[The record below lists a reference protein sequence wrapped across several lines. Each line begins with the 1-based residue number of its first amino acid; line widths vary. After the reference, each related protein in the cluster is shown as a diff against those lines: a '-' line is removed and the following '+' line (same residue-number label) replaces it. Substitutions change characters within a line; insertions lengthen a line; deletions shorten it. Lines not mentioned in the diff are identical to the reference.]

1 MDNISLHD
9 IFLEFKKSY
18 ITILTIAFVCML
30 VVIFYSFVI
39 DKNYKGSLEF
49 KIMNE
54 SDYLENYGKLT
65 AFKNLITTSQNNL
78 QGQYISEETGIKEIF
93 SEIRYDSSVKLN
105 NQLINFLNMFSNEK
119 IYQIFLDYVNDQK
132 VLFDAY
138 NSLNVINEE
147 DFQDKQSYQI
157 SVNEVA
163 AKQISLL
170 QPILTYDDM
179 AFTNRNYNPYHTL
192 VAINKDADLAE
203 EIPKEIIRI
212 SNENVRE
219 YLKFNYSAFIEIY
232 TSSQATLIDKIND
245 EIKIITDVGELNKQN
260 KIEELESQ
268 LSLAKAFKSD
278 PMSIELMG
286 EIYSIEGSEA
296 PVFLRGDTV
305 LQAEIDSLK
314 GMSLMP
320 DTRSKVLELKQRKML
335 LENNYLDKL
344 DEYVSQLPI
353 FSDKFS
359 AADLN
364 LYGMNVMNNSYSN
377 LTISSFGILA
387 FFIFSFGYVL
397 VKIILR
403 SDI

>member
-1 MDNISLHD
+1 
-9 IFLEFKKSY
+9 
-18 ITILTIAFVCML
+18 
-30 VVIFYSFVI
+30 
-39 DKNYKGSLEF
+39 
-49 KIMNE
+49 
-54 SDYLENYGKLT
+54 
-65 AFKNLITTSQNNL
+65 
-78 QGQYISEETGIKEIF
+78 
-93 SEIRYDSSVKLN
+93 
-105 NQLINFLNMFSNEK
+105 
-119 IYQIFLDYVNDQK
+119 
-132 VLFDAY
+132 
-138 NSLNVINEE
+138 
-147 DFQDKQSYQI
+147 
-157 SVNEVA
+157 
-163 AKQISLL
+163 
-170 QPILTYDDM
+170 
-179 AFTNRNYNPYHTL
+179 
-192 VAINKDADLAE
+192 
-203 EIPKEIIRI
+203 
-212 SNENVRE
+212 
-219 YLKFNYSAFIEIY
+219 
-232 TSSQATLIDKIND
+232 
-245 EIKIITDVGELNKQN
+245 
-260 KIEELESQ
+260 
-268 LSLAKAFKSD
+268 
-278 PMSIELMG
+278 MSIELMG

>member
-18 ITILTIAFVCML
+18 ITILTIAFICLL
-30 VVIFYSFVI
+30 VVFFYSFVI
-39 DKNYKGSLEF
+39 EKNYKGSLKF
-49 KIMNE
+49 KIMTE
-54 SDYLENYGKLT
+54 SDYLENYGQLT
-65 AFKNLITTSQNNL
+65 AFKNLVTTGQSNL
-78 QGQYISEETGIKEIF
+78 E
-93 SEIRYDSSVKLN
+93 LN

-138 NSLNVINEE
+138 ISLNVINAE

-170 QPILTYDDM
+170 QPILTHDDM
-179 AFTNRNYNPYHTL
+179 VFTNRNYNPYHTL
-192 VAINKDADLAE
+192 VAINKDVNLAE

-212 SNENVRE
+212 SNENVKE
-219 YLKFNYSAFIEIY
+219 YLKFNYSSFIEIY
-232 TSSQATLIDKIND
+232 RSSQETLIGKINN
-245 EIKIITDVGELNKQN
+245 EIKILTDVGQLKKQN
-260 KIEELESQ
+260 RIEELESQ

-305 LQAEIDSLK
+305 LQAEIDNLK
-314 GMSLMP
+314 DMSVMP
-320 DTRSKVLELKQRKML
+320 NTRSKILELKQKKML
-335 LENNYLDKL
+335 IENNNLAKL

-353 FSDKFS
+353 FSDGFS

-364 LYGMNVMNNSYSN
+364 LYDMKVVNNSYNN
-377 LTISSFGILA
+377 LTVLLFGMLA
-387 FFIFSFGYVL
+387 FLLFSFGYVL

>member
-1 MDNISLHD
+1 MNNILLQD
-9 IFLEFKKSY
+9 IFSEFRKSY
-18 ITILTIAFVCML
+18 FSVLTIALVCLL
-30 VVIFYSFVI
+30 VVIFYSFAI
-39 DKNYKGSLEF
+39 EKNYKGSLKF

-54 SDYLENYGKLT
+54 SDYLEDYGQLI
-65 AFKNLITTSQNNL
+65 AFKNLITT
-78 QGQYISEETGIKEIF
+78 GQ
-93 SEIRYDSSVKLN
+93 SSSTARLN
-105 NQLINFLNMFSNEK
+105 NQIINALNMFSNEK
-119 IYQIFLDYVNDQK
+119 IFQIFLDYVNDQK
-132 VLFDAY
+132 VRFDAY
-138 NSLNVINEE
+138 SSLNVLNAE
-147 DFQDKQSYQI
+147 DFQDNLSYQI
-157 SVNEVA
+157 AVNEIA

-170 QPILTYDDM
+170 KPILTHDDM
-179 AFTNRNYNPYHTL
+179 VFTNRDYDTYHTI
-192 VAINKDADLAE
+192 VTVNKNRKLAE
-203 EIPKEIIRI
+203 EIPKEIIQI

-219 YLKFNYSAFIEIY
+219 YLKFNYSEFIEIY
-232 TSSQATLIDKIND
+232 TSSQATLIEKIND

-260 KIEELESQ
+260 KIEELESH
-268 LSLAKAFKSD
+268 LILAKAFKSD

-286 EIYSIEGSEA
+286 EIYSIESSEA

-314 GMSLMP
+314 GMSVMP

-344 DEYVSQLPI
+344 DEYVRQLPI

-364 LYGMNVMNNSYSN
+364 LYGMNVINNSYSN
-377 LTISSFGILA
+377 LTISFFGILA